1 MQLNQIISINSK
13 LTILQTNRI
22 SGLLPDDVVTL
33 SNSTFT
39 VPEVIFDSLLNI
51 TNSLTIK
58 DINNYDLNTVLNNR
72 LLLNVTERQVTNAL
86 HFLSTVTIE
95 GESL

>member
-39 VPEVIFDSLLNI
+39 VPEVIFDSLNI

-95 GESL
+95 GKSF

>member
-39 VPEVIFDSLLNI
+39 VPEVNFDSLNI

-95 GESL
+95 GKSF

>member
-1 MQLNQIISINSK
+1 M
-13 LTILQTNRI
+13 QTNRI

-39 VPEVIFDSLLNI
+39 VPEVIFDSLNI
-51 TNSLTIK
+51 TNTLTIK
-58 DINNYDLNTVLNNR
+58 DINNYNLDTVLNNR

-95 GESL
+95 GKNF

>member
-1 MQLNQIISINSK
+1 MQLNQITSTNSK

-39 VPEVIFDSLLNI
+39 VPEVIFDSLNI

-86 HFLSTVTIE
+86 HFLSTVNIE
-95 GESL
+95 GKSF